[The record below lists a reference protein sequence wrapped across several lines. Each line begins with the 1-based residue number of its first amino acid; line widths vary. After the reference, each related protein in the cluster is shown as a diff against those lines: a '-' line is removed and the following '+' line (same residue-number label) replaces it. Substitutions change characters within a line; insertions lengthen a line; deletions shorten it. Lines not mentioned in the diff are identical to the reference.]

1 MKLRS
6 SYVRWYHTGKGG
18 LPQACP
24 VWSTLE
30 TVGSVVKAVEA
41 KNVSDVVARGG
52 RAVVAVDGYRRLHMV
67 SRCTTDEPDAMDSA
81 RGS

>member
-6 SYVRWYHTGKGG
+6 SYVRWYHTSKGG
-18 LPQACP
+18 LPQTCP
-24 VWSTLE
+24 V
-30 TVGSVVKAVEA
+30 VVDPGNSRLSRQSSGG

-52 RAVVAVDGYRRLHMV
+52 RAVVAVDGYRQLHMM